1 MLLLAAAALLA
12 LGSAAADAAPQ
23 EVQLRSGRHYAFHAP
38 TALSKDKAA
47 PAVAV
52 LAGNGADGAAVLT
65 MQGWS
70 GTADASGFIAIG
82 LQAMPVDAKAP
93 PQPMRNPR
101 VWRNGS
107 EAAGGG
113 QSVDDVAHVAEA
125 IADVARRHRIDPN
138 RVYVVGFADGGDMA
152 QRLVT
157 DMPDR
162 FAAAASVAGH
172 LRVTARPALH
182 VPLMLVYGGSDPMV
196 PLRGGHAPSLGRA
209 DRRLPSV
216 EETVNRWV
224 NSLRCPAAP
233 AASVDAPRVERRLWA
248 PCAGGAELAVILV
261 RDLGHHW
268 PGSGGGLLPTRL
280 AGPTSDALDATAAIW
295 AFLKR
300 HSRSTPA
307 PQ

>member
-1 MLLLAAAALLA
+1 M
-12 LGSAAADAAPQ
+12 
-23 EVQLRSGRHYAFHAP
+23 
-38 TALSKDKAA
+38 
-47 PAVAV
+47 AV
-52 LAGNGADGAAVLT
+52 LAGNGAEGAAALT
-65 MQGWS
+65 MQGWT

-82 LQAMPVDAKAP
+82 LQALPVDAGAP

-101 VWRNGS
+101 VWRSG
-107 EAAGGG
+107 AATSSSD
-113 QSVDDVAHVAEA
+113 SVDDVDHVVEA
-125 IADVARRHRIDPN
+125 LADAARRTRIDPD

-152 QRLVT
+152 QRLVAEI
-157 DMPDR
+157 PER

-172 LRVTARPALH
+172 LRVTARPELP
-182 VPLMLVYGGSDPMV
+182 VPLMLVFGGSDPMV
-196 PLRGGHAPSLGRA
+196 PLGGGYAPSLGRS

-216 EETVNRWV
+216 EDTVNRWV
-224 NSLRCPAAP
+224 NSLSCPSAP

-248 PCAGGAELAVILV
+248 PCAGGAKLAVILV

-300 HSRSTPA
+300 HSRATPA